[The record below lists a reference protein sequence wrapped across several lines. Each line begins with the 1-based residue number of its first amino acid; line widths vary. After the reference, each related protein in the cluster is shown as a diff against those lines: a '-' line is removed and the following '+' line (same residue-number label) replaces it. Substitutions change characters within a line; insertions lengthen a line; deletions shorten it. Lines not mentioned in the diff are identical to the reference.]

1 VIKIMSSADLYAGLS
16 GIDLSGDSFDLGEG
30 LVIRSTYAH
39 IFAPFTIAF
48 APAPAPGRHHPGPWA
63 SASGGVSYDI
73 KAELFI
79 PANVES
85 RYDSQTKLACVIL
98 FLLRI
103 GINPAIT
110 LPVFSNR
117 AFSTKP
123 SSLEKDVIIQ
133 PFEVQP
139 RIFPLGIDNSAANA
153 DSLSWVRDRWQ
164 VTNNIMTA
172 SPEFTLAVDA
182 LDKGQFIQNTAL
194 TLVSLWGALEAL
206 FSPNTAELRF
216 RVSALIAA
224 FLAPPGVARQKR
236 QKEIAKLYD
245 KRSAAAHGKP
255 KHSEQHLLDTFN
267 LVREV
272 LIKIIERG
280 SVPTADELDEMLFG
294 V

>member
-1 VIKIMSSADLYAGLS
+1 MLNADLYAGLS
-16 GIDLSGDSFDLGEG
+16 GIDLSADSFDLTEG

-39 IFAPFTIAF
+39 IFAPYMIAF
-48 APAPAPGRHHPGPWA
+48 SPAPSGRHHPGPWS
-63 SASGGVSYDI
+63 SASGGVSYTVV
-73 KAELFI
+73 AELII
-79 PANVES
+79 PAEVET
-85 RYDSQTKLACVIL
+85 RYDSKIKIACVIL
-98 FLLRI
+98 FLLRL

-123 SSLEKDVIIQ
+123 SSLEEGVIIQ

-139 RIFPLGIDNSAANA
+139 RVFPLGMNNSVADT
-153 DSLSWVRDRWQ
+153 DSLGWVRDRWQ
-164 VTNNIMTA
+164 MTNNIMTA
-172 SPEFTLAVDA
+172 SPEFALAVEA

-194 TLVSLWGALEAL
+194 TLVSLWAALEAL

-216 RVSALIAA
+216 RISALIAS
-224 FLAPPGVARQKR
+224 FLEPPGDARQKR

-267 LVREV
+267 LLREV
-272 LIKIIERG
+272 VIKIIERG
-280 SVPTADELDEMLFG
+280 GVPTTDELDKILFG
-294 V
+294 ENC